1 MMDGNRRLV
10 DVAQLFA
17 KLDIV
22 QGFDFKRGRFLV
34 VSIAVQ
40 LVGILVE
47 CLLRVELVALGL
59 LGNIL
64 QQADVANLF
73 EPLGQQYVL

>member
-1 MMDGNRRLV
+1 MDGNRRLV

-22 QGFDFKRGRFLV
+22 QGFDFERGRFLV

-47 CLLRVELVALGL
+47 CLLRAELVALGL
-59 LGNIL
+59 LGNVL